1 MLFNTRALRQA
12 NVPSLSFTTFSY
24 KLIISID
31 GTTNAKVSKGPAF
44 EHLAYLHLTIHIA
57 WLEVSKLEFTP

>member
-24 KLIISID
+24 ELIISVD
-31 GTTNAKVSKGPAF
+31 GTTNTKVSKGPAF
-44 EHLAYLHLTIHIA
+44 EHLAYWHSTSHLD